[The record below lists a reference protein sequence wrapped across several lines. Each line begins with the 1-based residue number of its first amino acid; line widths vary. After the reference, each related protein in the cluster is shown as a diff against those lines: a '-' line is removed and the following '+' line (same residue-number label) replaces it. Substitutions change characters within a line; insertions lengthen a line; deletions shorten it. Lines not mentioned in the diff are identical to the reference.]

1 MEKEI
6 KIRKQVKSPA
16 RRRFDAVYALSENN
30 WNIEA
35 ALDFLR
41 RKTKI
46 K

>member
-6 KIRKQVKSPA
+6 KILHLVKSTGCG
-16 RRRFDAVYALSENN
+16 RFDAVYALSENN